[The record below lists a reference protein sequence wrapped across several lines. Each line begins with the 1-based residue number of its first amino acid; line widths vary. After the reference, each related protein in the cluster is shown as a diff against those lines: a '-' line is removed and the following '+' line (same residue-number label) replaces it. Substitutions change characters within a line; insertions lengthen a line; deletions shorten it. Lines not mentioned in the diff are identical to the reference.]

1 MRGAVE
7 LKKHVRFLPGPL
19 QLALTN
25 HEQALAVWL
34 PVSQSALSSIILTVP
49 WPPACI
55 VTGKFTNAW
64 LIFNLL
70 PSHPAHI
77 LAYVI
82 MMTALDRTLLWTD
95 FIIFLWVFLIYLFC
109 FTFWGMVGWIGFV
122 NDDTRLR
129 DGRVRVEY
137 FFIFFFRGI
146 NAGLF
151 RCFIAIKDILLI
163 CLFTVKMSLL
173 PNWLMLFLRTVIALF
188 TLTC

>member
-25 HEQALAVWL
+25 HEQARAVWL

-49 WPPACI
+49 WLPACI

-95 FIIFLWVFLIYLFC
+95 FFSFFCGCSWFICFVLLFEGWLVGLDWLTTTHVWGMGGLGLSIFL
-109 FTFWGMVGWIGFV
+109 
-122 NDDTRLR
+122 
-129 DGRVRVEY
+129 Y
-137 FFIFFFRGI
+137 FFF
-146 NAGLF
+146 
-151 RCFIAIKDILLI
+151 
-163 CLFTVKMSLL
+163 V
-173 PNWLMLFLRTVIALF
+173 V
-188 TLTC
+188 